1 MLEEQ
6 RRDKPNSRGEEKID
20 VELFSFS
27 LSFFVLFFLF
37 LENASTIFVTN
48 CTLAEPFLG
57 EVLNCFMLFEILSET
72 FGVLDS
78 SILGHQQ
85 GGNS

>member
-27 LSFFVLFFLF
+27 LSFFVLFF
-37 LENASTIFVTN
+37 
-48 CTLAEPFLG
+48 
-57 EVLNCFMLFEILSET
+57 CF
-72 FGVLDS
+72 
-78 SILGHQQ
+78 
-85 GGNS
+85 